1 MNPGRTSMAMAQPK
15 PDDTRVLR
23 ITRTFDAPRE
33 RVFRA
38 WTEPEQ
44 LVKWWGPKGCTV
56 PEHSID
62 VRVGG
67 AWRTTMRSSEGNEHV
82 VAGVYREIT
91 PPERLVFTWAWE
103 TEGPRG
109 HETVVTIELRE
120 RDGGT
125 ELQLT
130 QELFETETS
139 RDMHNQGW
147 SSCMECLDETLREGV
162 V

>member
-1 MNPGRTSMAMAQPK
+1 MAMAQPK
-15 PDDTRVLR
+15 PDDTRVIR
-23 ITRTFDAPRE
+23 MTRTFDAPRE

-44 LVKWWGPKGCTV
+44 LAKWWGPKGFTV
-56 PEHSID
+56 PDHTID
-62 VRVGG
+62 VRPGG
-67 AWRTTMRSSEGNEHV
+67 AWRTTMRSPEGNDHV

-91 PPERLVFTWAWE
+91 PPERLVFTWGWE

-109 HETVVTIELRE
+109 HETVVTIELHE

-130 QELFETETS
+130 QELFENETS
-139 RDMHNQGW
+139 RDMHHQGW
-147 SSCMECLDETLREGV
+147 SGCMDSLDDALREGV

>member
-1 MNPGRTSMAMAQPK
+1 MAMAQPK
-15 PDDTRVLR
+15 PDDTRVIR
-23 ITRTFDAPRE
+23 MTRTFDAPRE

-44 LVKWWGPKGCTV
+44 LAKWWGPKGFTV
-56 PEHSID
+56 PDHNID
-62 VRVGG
+62 VRPGG
-67 AWRTTMRSSEGNEHV
+67 AWRTTMRSPEGNDHI

-91 PPERLVFTWAWE
+91 PPERLVFTWGWE

-109 HETVVTIELRE
+109 HETVVTIEFHE

-130 QELFETETS
+130 QELFENETS

-147 SSCMECLDETLREGV
+147 SGCMDSLDDALREGV

>member
-1 MNPGRTSMAMAQPK
+1 MAMAQPK
-15 PDDTRVLR
+15 PDDTRIIRL
-23 ITRTFDAPRE
+23 TRTFAAPRE

-44 LVKWWGPKGCTV
+44 LIKWWGPKGFTV

-67 AWRTTMRSSEGNEHV
+67 AWRTTMRSPEGTNHI

-91 PPERLVFTWAWE
+91 PPERLVFTLGWE

-109 HETVVTIELRE
+109 HETVVTIEFHE
-120 RDGGT
+120 RDGAT

-130 QELFETETS
+130 QELFESETS

-147 SSCMECLDETLREGV
+147 STSLESLDDALREGIV
-162 V
+162 